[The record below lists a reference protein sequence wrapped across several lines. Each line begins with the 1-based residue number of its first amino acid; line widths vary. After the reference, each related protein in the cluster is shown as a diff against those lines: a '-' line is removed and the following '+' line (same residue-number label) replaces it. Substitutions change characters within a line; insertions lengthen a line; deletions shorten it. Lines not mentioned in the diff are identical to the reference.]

1 MEANRRGAGFKRTLG
16 PILAGVLLAAG
27 QGHPA
32 SAVRAPA
39 PQPRCTGRW
48 TVVPSVNVGSDSN
61 VLTGAWA
68 ASSDDVWAV
77 GYYGDQRFDAS
88 ETLAQHW
95 DGSRWS
101 LVPTP
106 VPGPGPGGN
115 FFNGISGTSGDDVW
129 AVGDYA
135 TGLPLVLNL
144 IEHWDGSEWSVVP
157 SPNNGSG
164 SNLLEAVSA
173 VSPTDAWAVGF
184 YVDGFGDHDLI
195 EHWDGSAWTIVR
207 APQYQ
212 GEPVLYGVA
221 FRSVDD
227 GWAVGWKDGVDQE
240 EKDTLVEHWD
250 GVGWSASGAVDPG
263 FQTPHVLTATL
274 HFGERRDRG
283 GAGIALSGSDQD
295 PGRDVGRGRLGPRP
309 KSESGERVQ
318 QPGGRV
324 GRCLVG
330 PGLGSGELLRRTH
343 QRIPNV
349 DRAMGRD
356 EVEGRLCPEPQ

>member
-1 MEANRRGAGFKRTLG
+1 M
-16 PILAGVLLAAG
+16 
-27 QGHPA
+27 
-32 SAVRAPA
+32 
-39 PQPRCTGRW
+39 
-48 TVVPSVNVGSDSN
+48 PSVNVGSDSN

-221 FRSVDD
+221 FRSGDD
-227 GWAVGWKDGVDQE
+227 GWAAGWKDGVDQE

-263 FQTPHVLTATL
+263 FQNNLFAVA
-274 HFGERRDRG
+274 
-283 GAGIALSGSDQD
+283 AVSGSDVIAAGRASPSVGLIRTLVETWD
-295 PGRDVGRGRLGPRP
+295 GAAWVRAPSPNPGNAYNSLAGVWADASSGRAWAVGSFYDAPTSEYRTLTERWDGTRWRAVSAPNPSDTSDELLSVSAASMVDAWAVGRSIDG
-309 KSESGERVQ
+309 VY
-318 QPGGRV
+318 
-324 GRCLVG
+324 
-330 PGLGSGELLRRTH
+330 RTLIEH
-343 QRIPNV
+343 F
-349 DRAMGRD
+349 
-356 EVEGRLCPEPQ
+356 C